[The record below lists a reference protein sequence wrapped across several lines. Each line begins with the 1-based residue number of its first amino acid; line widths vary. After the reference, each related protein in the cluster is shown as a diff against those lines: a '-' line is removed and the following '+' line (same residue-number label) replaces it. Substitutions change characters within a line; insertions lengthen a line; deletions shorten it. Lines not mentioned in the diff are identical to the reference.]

1 MSDPRAFIVVIT
13 AAVLL
18 YAAITDL
25 QEFRIRNELILCLI
39 MLWLVHVAAD
49 HEWTSLYRDIG
60 FAALLFIFMLYFYA
74 RSWMGGGDV
83 KLATVPFL
91 WTGAD
96 RAGVRDPVTRIRGY
110 SHRSRQAWMGGGQA
124 YAQQFGAHS
133 LCTVNRGGSNRRV
146 RSRMA
151 ARNNVVSFKA
161 GRSQEAST
169 VPEALGL
176 DDGQQ
181 RDLHTKRSDRCDL
194 LSDGPV
200 ISCLG
205 HRCTSVD
212 AL

>member
-25 QEFRIRNELILCLI
+25 QEFRTRNELILCLI

-83 KLATVPFL
+83 KLATVAFL

-96 RAGVRDPVTRIRGY
+96 RALVFAILLLGFAAIHTAVAKLGWVAVRHTPSSSVRIPFAPSIAGALIGVFVLGWLRG
-110 SHRSRQAWMGGGQA
+110 
-124 YAQQFGAHS
+124 
-133 LCTVNRGGSNRRV
+133 T
-146 RSRMA
+146 
-151 ARNNVVSFKA
+151 
-161 GRSQEAST
+161 T
-169 VPEALGL
+169 
-176 DDGQQ
+176 
-181 RDLHTKRSDRCDL
+181 
-194 LSDGPV
+194 
-200 ISCLG
+200 
-205 HRCTSVD
+205 
-212 AL
+212 

>member
-25 QEFRIRNELILCLI
+25 QEFRTRNELILCLI

-83 KLATVPFL
+83 KLATVAFL

-96 RAGVRDPVTRIRGY
+96 RWCSRSCYSDSRLFTPQSPSLDGWRSGIRPAVRCAFPLHRQSRAG
-110 SHRSRQAWMGGGQA
+110 
-124 YAQQFGAHS
+124 GAI
-133 LCTVNRGGSNRRV
+133 V
-146 RSRMA
+146 
-151 ARNNVVSFKA
+151 
-161 GRSQEAST
+161 
-169 VPEALGL
+169 
-176 DDGQQ
+176 GQQ
-181 RDLHTKRSDRCDL
+181 RNRGLLPDRPMRAFFVNPLSFSGRLRGSRTNARRLHFFSSSR
-194 LSDGPV
+194 
-200 ISCLG
+200 
-205 HRCTSVD
+205 
-212 AL
+212 